1 MLVYMENFSLK
12 IIELRDRTLGKFD
25 YLTLDELSI
34 KIKELTVIET
44 DELSKIALLAAR
56 ISVLNKRIQAI
67 LNDAIVNDNNSNK
80 QTNSDNL
87 IVKDI
92 LNSEKSNNNEKSPVE
107 WVRVQIKETTQVN
120 GVRFPEG
127 IQIDVTLEDSIKIVE
142 SGKAILIGNEKNEPE
157 KDES

>member
-12 IIELRDRTLGKFD
+12 IIELRDKTLVKFD

-34 KIKELTVIET
+34 KIKELSVLET
-44 DELSKIALLAAR
+44 DELNKIALLAAR
-56 ISVLNKRIQAI
+56 ISVLNKRVQAI

-80 QTNSDNL
+80 SANNDNL
-87 IVKDI
+87 IIKDI
-92 LNSEKSNNNEKSPVE
+92 LNSEKSDIKENPIE
-107 WVRVQIKETTQVN
+107 WVRVQIKETTEVN

-127 IQIDVTLEDSIKIVE
+127 IQIDVTVEDSIKIVE

-157 KDES
+157 KEES

>member
-34 KIKELTVIET
+34 KIKELSVLET
-44 DELSKIALLAAR
+44 DELNKIALLAAR
-56 ISVLNKRIQAI
+56 ISVLNKRVQAI

-80 QTNSDNL
+80 SANNDNL
-87 IVKDI
+87 IIKDI
-92 LNSEKSNNNEKSPVE
+92 INSEKSDIKENPIE
-107 WVRVQIKETTQVN
+107 WVRVQIKETTEVN

-127 IQIDVTLEDSIKIVE
+127 IQIDVTVEDSIKIVE

-157 KDES
+157 KEES

>member
-1 MLVYMENFSLK
+1 MVKLMQNFSSK
-12 IIELRDRTLGKFD
+12 IIELRDKTLGKFD

-34 KIKELTVIET
+34 KIKELTIIET

-67 LNDAIVNDNNSNK
+67 LNDAIVNDNNSNREI
-80 QTNSDNL
+80 NNDNL
-87 IVKDI
+87 IIKDI
-92 LNSEKSNNNEKSPVE
+92 LSNEKSNDKENPVE
-107 WVRVQIKETTQVN
+107 WVRVQIKETTEVN

-127 IQIDVTLEDSIKIVE
+127 IQIDVTVEDSIKIVE
-142 SGKAILIGNEKNEPE
+142 SGKAILKGKEKNEPE

>member
-34 KIKELTVIET
+34 KIKELSVLET
-44 DELSKIALLAAR
+44 DELNKIALLAAR
-56 ISVLNKRIQAI
+56 ISVLNKRVQAI
-67 LNDAIVNDNNSNK
+67 LNEAIVNDNNSNK
-80 QTNSDNL
+80 SANNDNL
-87 IVKDI
+87 IIKDI
-92 LNSEKSNNNEKSPVE
+92 LNSEKSDIKENPIE
-107 WVRVQIKETTQVN
+107 WVRVQIKETTEVN

-127 IQIDVTLEDSIKIVE
+127 IQIDVTVEDSIKIVE

-157 KDES
+157 KEES

>member
-1 MLVYMENFSLK
+1 MLVFMENFSLK
-12 IIELRDRTLGKFD
+12 IIELRDKTLGKFD

-44 DELSKIALLAAR
+44 DELNKIALLAAR
-56 ISVLNKRIQAI
+56 ISVLNKRVQAI

-80 QTNSDNL
+80 SANNNNL
-87 IVKDI
+87 IIKDI
-92 LNSEKSNNNEKSPVE
+92 LNNEKSDFKDNPIE
-107 WVRVQIKETTQVN
+107 WARVQIKETTEVN

-127 IQIDVTLEDSIKIVE
+127 IQIDVTVEDSIKIVE

-157 KDES
+157 KEES

>member
-12 IIELRDRTLGKFD
+12 IIELRDRTLVKFD

-34 KIKELTVIET
+34 KIKELSVLET
-44 DELSKIALLAAR
+44 DELNKIALLAAR
-56 ISVLNKRIQAI
+56 ISVLNKRVQAI

-80 QTNSDNL
+80 NANNDNL
-87 IVKDI
+87 IIKDI
-92 LNSEKSNNNEKSPVE
+92 LNSEKSDIKENPIE
-107 WVRVQIKETTQVN
+107 WVRVQIKETTEVN

-127 IQIDVTLEDSIKIVE
+127 IQIDVTVEDSIKIVE

-157 KDES
+157 KEES

>member
-1 MLVYMENFSLK
+1 MLVLMENFSSK
-12 IIELRDRTLGKFD
+12 IIEIRDKTLGKFD

-34 KIKELTVIET
+34 KIKELTVIEK

-56 ISVLNKRIQAI
+56 ISVLNKRVQAI

-80 QTNSDNL
+80 KVNNDNL
-87 IVKDI
+87 IIKDI
-92 LNSEKSNNNEKSPVE
+92 LNSEKSDNKDNPIE
-107 WVRVQIKETTQVN
+107 WVRVQIKETTEVN

-127 IQIDVTLEDSIKIVE
+127 IQIDVTVEDSIKIVE

-157 KDES
+157 KEES

>member
-1 MLVYMENFSLK
+1 MENFSLK
-12 IIELRDRTLGKFD
+12 IIELRDKALDKFD

-34 KIKELTVIET
+34 KIKELSVIET
-44 DELSKIALLAAR
+44 DELNKIALLAAR
-56 ISVLNKRIQAI
+56 ISVLNKRVQAI

-80 QTNSDNL
+80 KVNNDNL
-87 IVKDI
+87 IIKDI
-92 LNSEKSNNNEKSPVE
+92 LNSEKSDNKENPIE
-107 WVRVQIKETTQVN
+107 WVRVQIKETTEVN

-127 IQIDVTLEDSIKIVE
+127 IQIDVTVEDSIKIVE

>member
-1 MLVYMENFSLK
+1 MLVLMENFSLK
-12 IIELRDRTLGKFD
+12 IIELRDKTLGKFD

-34 KIKELTVIET
+34 KIKELSVIET

-56 ISVLNKRIQAI
+56 ISVLNKRVQAI

-80 QTNSDNL
+80 SANNNNL
-87 IVKDI
+87 IIKDI
-92 LNSEKSNNNEKSPVE
+92 LNNEKSDIKDNPIE
-107 WVRVQIKETTQVN
+107 WVRVQIKETTEVN

-127 IQIDVTLEDSIKIVE
+127 IQIDVTVEDSIKIVE

-157 KDES
+157 KEES

>member
-1 MLVYMENFSLK
+1 MVILMENFSSK
-12 IIELRDRTLGKFD
+12 IIEIRDKTLDKFD
-25 YLTLDELSI
+25 YLTIDELSI

-92 LNSEKSNNNEKSPVE
+92 LNSENSNNDKESPVE

-127 IQIDVTLEDSIKIVE
+127 IQIDVTVEDSIKIVE

-157 KDES
+157 EDQK

>member
-1 MLVYMENFSLK
+1 MENFSLK

-34 KIKELTVIET
+34 KIKELSVLET
-44 DELSKIALLAAR
+44 DELNKIALLAAR
-56 ISVLNKRIQAI
+56 ISVLNKRVQAI

-80 QTNSDNL
+80 SANNDNL
-87 IVKDI
+87 IIKDI
-92 LNSEKSNNNEKSPVE
+92 INSEKSDIKKNPIE
-107 WVRVQIKETTQVN
+107 WVRVQIKETTEVN

-127 IQIDVTLEDSIKIVE
+127 IQIDVTVEDSIKIVE

-157 KDES
+157 KEES

>member
-1 MLVYMENFSLK
+1 MENFSLK
-12 IIELRDRTLGKFD
+12 IIELRDKTLGKFD

-44 DELSKIALLAAR
+44 DELNKIALLAAR
-56 ISVLNKRIQAI
+56 ISVLNKRVQAI

-80 QTNSDNL
+80 SANNNNL
-87 IVKDI
+87 IIKDI
-92 LNSEKSNNNEKSPVE
+92 LNNEKSDFKDNPIE
-107 WVRVQIKETTQVN
+107 WARVQIKETTEVN

-127 IQIDVTLEDSIKIVE
+127 IQIDVTVEDSIKIVE

-157 KDES
+157 KEES

>member
-1 MLVYMENFSLK
+1 MENFSSK
-12 IIELRDRTLGKFD
+12 IVKLRDKTLGKFD
-25 YLTLDELSI
+25 YLTLNELSI
-34 KIKELTVIET
+34 KIKELTIIET

-80 QTNSDNL
+80 QVNNDNL
-87 IVKDI
+87 IIKDI
-92 LNSEKSNNNEKSPVE
+92 LNSEKSNNKDNPIE
-107 WVRVQIKETTQVN
+107 WVRVQIKETTEVN

-127 IQIDVTLEDSIKIVE
+127 IQIDVTVEDSIKIVE

-157 KDES
+157 KDKI

>member
-1 MLVYMENFSLK
+1 MVRLMENFSSK
-12 IIELRDRTLGKFD
+12 IIEIRDKTLGKFD

-56 ISVLNKRIQAI
+56 ISVLHKRIQAI
-67 LNDAIVNDNNSNK
+67 LNVAIVNDNTSNK

-92 LNSEKSNNNEKSPVE
+92 LNSEKSNNNEESPVE
-107 WVRVQIKETTQVN
+107 WVRVQIKETTEVN

-127 IQIDVTLEDSIKIVE
+127 IQIDVTVEDSIKIVE

-157 KDES
+157 KEES

>member
-12 IIELRDRTLGKFD
+12 IIELRDKTLGKFD

-34 KIKELTVIET
+34 KIKELSVLET
-44 DELSKIALLAAR
+44 DELNKIALLAAR
-56 ISVLNKRIQAI
+56 ISVLNKRVQAI

-80 QTNSDNL
+80 SANNDNL
-87 IVKDI
+87 IIKDI
-92 LNSEKSNNNEKSPVE
+92 LNSEKSDIKENPIE
-107 WVRVQIKETTQVN
+107 WVRVQIKETTEVN

-127 IQIDVTLEDSIKIVE
+127 IQIDVTVEDSIKIVE

-157 KDES
+157 KEES

>member
-1 MLVYMENFSLK
+1 MVLMENFSLK
-12 IIELRDRTLGKFD
+12 IIELRDQALDKFD

-34 KIKELTVIET
+34 KIKELSVIET
-44 DELSKIALLAAR
+44 DELNKIALLAAR
-56 ISVLNKRIQAI
+56 ISVLNKRVQAI

-80 QTNSDNL
+80 SANNNNL
-87 IVKDI
+87 IIKDI
-92 LNSEKSNNNEKSPVE
+92 LNNEKSDIKENPIE
-107 WVRVQIKETTQVN
+107 WVRVQIKETTEVN

-127 IQIDVTLEDSIKIVE
+127 IQIDVTVEDSIKIVE

>member
-1 MLVYMENFSLK
+1 MLVLMENFSLK
-12 IIELRDRTLGKFD
+12 IIELRDKTLGKFD

-44 DELSKIALLAAR
+44 DELNKIALLAAR
-56 ISVLNKRIQAI
+56 ISVLNKRVQAI

-80 QTNSDNL
+80 SANNNNL
-87 IVKDI
+87 IIKDI
-92 LNSEKSNNNEKSPVE
+92 LNSEKSDNKDNPIE
-107 WVRVQIKETTQVN
+107 WVRVQIKETTEVN

-127 IQIDVTLEDSIKIVE
+127 IQIDVTVEDSIKIVE

-157 KDES
+157 KEES

>member
-1 MLVYMENFSLK
+1 MESFSSK
-12 IIELRDRTLGKFD
+12 IIEIRDKTLGKFD

-44 DELSKIALLAAR
+44 DELNKIALLAAR
-56 ISVLNKRIQAI
+56 ISVLNKRVQAI

-80 QTNSDNL
+80 KVNNDNL
-87 IVKDI
+87 IIKDI
-92 LNSEKSNNNEKSPVE
+92 LNSEKSDNKDNPIE
-107 WVRVQIKETTQVN
+107 WVRVQIKETTEVN

-127 IQIDVTLEDSIKIVE
+127 IQIDVTVEDSIKIVE

-157 KDES
+157 KEES

>member
-1 MLVYMENFSLK
+1 MLVLMENFSLK
-12 IIELRDRTLGKFD
+12 IIELRDKTLGKFD

-44 DELSKIALLAAR
+44 DELNKIALLAAR
-56 ISVLNKRIQAI
+56 ISVLNKRVQAI

-80 QTNSDNL
+80 SANNNNL
-87 IVKDI
+87 IIKDI
-92 LNSEKSNNNEKSPVE
+92 LNNEKSDIKDNPIE
-107 WVRVQIKETTQVN
+107 WVRVQIKETTEVN

-127 IQIDVTLEDSIKIVE
+127 IQIDVTVEDSIKIVE

-157 KDES
+157 KEES